1 MSIRQYLWCMKNVS
15 CLTTGL
21 IFFSSVNHYYFSP
34 FLDLLVSLNN
44 FEVLPRSWNC
54 FFMVNF
60 QYSVLKC
67 FHKFF
72 SYDKISNKQKV
83 LFFFI
88 LFKCFRSDVETVEL
102 ASLARQLMK
111 ERCDEWVQQLSG
123 EKCKEV
129 LAAILLLLA
138 DWYGTGQRV
147 GNNAQT
153 QLLELTKKSLKCQG
167 HQVIHF

>member
-1 MSIRQYLWCMKNVS
+1 
-15 CLTTGL
+15 
-21 IFFSSVNHYYFSP
+21 
-34 FLDLLVSLNN
+34 
-44 FEVLPRSWNC
+44 
-54 FFMVNF
+54 
-60 QYSVLKC
+60 
-67 FHKFF
+67 
-72 SYDKISNKQKV
+72 
-83 LFFFI
+83 
-88 LFKCFRSDVETVEL
+88 VETVEL

-129 LAAILLLLA
+129 SAAILSLLA

-167 HQVIHF
+167 HQVIHYWNEKKWLAMGLEIENFNFYTHLTKLPIVYR